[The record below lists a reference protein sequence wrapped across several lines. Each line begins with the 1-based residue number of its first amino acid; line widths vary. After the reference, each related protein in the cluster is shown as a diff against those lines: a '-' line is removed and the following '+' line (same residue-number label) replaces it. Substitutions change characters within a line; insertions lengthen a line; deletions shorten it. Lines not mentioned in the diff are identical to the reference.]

1 MSRPQT
7 IIIVSEDYKKLSND
21 FYRYQIQLGYIKETC
36 RTRQLYLNEFLSWL
50 EQNGISTIDEIQA
63 HQIQSYYQYISHRPS
78 KQKEGNLSEKYIITI
93 MKSISQFY
101 TMLQS
106 KGETETNPV
115 NSIKL
120 DYPRNEST
128 RETLSQEEINQLY
141 QACESIEERAILSLG
156 YGCGLRS
163 GEMENLDV
171 EEVKLR
177 SSILIVS
184 KGKGN
189 KRRVIP
195 MSKGV
200 KEDLSKY
207 HKYRRKVRVRTKSF
221 MLNSRDRRMREYTYN
236 KHLKSLL
243 EKAGIKKTTCAE
255 HSRSITIHN
264 LRHSI
269 ASHLIEQGIP
279 VEQVRDFLGHSQL
292 ETTQIY
298 THISKSQLRKLIDE
312 T

>member
-1 MSRPQT
+1 MCMSRSSS
-7 IIIVSEDYKKLSND
+7 IIVITENYQELSNS
-21 FYRYQIQLGYIKETC
+21 FYRYQTQLGYIKETC

-50 EQNGISTIDEIQA
+50 EQNGISTIDNVQAYQIQA
-63 HQIQSYYQYISHRPS
+63 YYHYISNRPS

-101 TMLQS
+101 TMLQT
-106 KGETETNPV
+106 KGEIETNPV
-115 NSIKL
+115 SSIKL
-120 DYPRNEST
+120 DYPRNERT
-128 RETLSQEEINQLY
+128 RTILSQKEIDQLY
-141 QACESIEERAILSLG
+141 QACKSIEERAILSLG

-163 GEMENLDV
+163 GELENLNV
-171 EEVKLR
+171 EDVKLR
-177 SSILIVS
+177 SSILIVT

-207 HKYRRKVRVRTKSF
+207 NNYRRKVKVRTKAF
-221 MLNSRDRRMREYTYN
+221 ILNSRDRRMREYTYN

-243 EKAGIKKTTCAE
+243 EKAKIKKN
-255 HSRSITIHN
+255 ITIHN

-279 VEQVRDFLGHSQL
+279 VGQVRDFLGHSQL

-298 THISKSQLRKLIDE
+298 THINKQQIRDLINDN
-312 T
+312 